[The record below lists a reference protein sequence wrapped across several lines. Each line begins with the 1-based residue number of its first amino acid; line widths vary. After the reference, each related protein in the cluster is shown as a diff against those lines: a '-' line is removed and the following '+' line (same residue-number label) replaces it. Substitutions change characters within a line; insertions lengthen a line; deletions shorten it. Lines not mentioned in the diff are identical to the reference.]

1 MAKKTTV
8 IKNAKV
14 AFVAVDKPQLTYDK
28 SSTEWSLT
36 IAVDDETSRN
46 WVKNGNA
53 MREKTTTIDGV
64 EYPAIKLTRPTT
76 AGKGESEFELVSPV
90 VFDKFGNHIA
100 PGSIDKGS
108 IIDVSVELREWEFQ
122 GRKGTTPRLQNIKV
136 VELVEFKG
144 KRAEAG
150 SEFEFETN
158 DSVSED
164 EIPF

>member
-1 MAKKTTV
+1 MAKKTEI
-8 IKNAKV
+8 IKNAKA

-46 WVKNGNA
+46 WVKSGYA
-53 MREKTTTIDGV
+53 MKEKTTTIDGV

-76 AGKGESEFELVSPV
+76 AGQGENEFELAPPV
-90 VFDKFGNHIA
+90 VFDQFGNHIA
-100 PGSIDKGS
+100 PGSIGRGS
-108 IIDVSVELREWEFQ
+108 VLDVSVELREWTFQ
-122 GRKGTTPRLQNIKV
+122 GRSGTTPRLQNIKV

-144 KRAEAG
+144 NKPAAG
-150 SEFEFETN
+150 SEFEFVTQ